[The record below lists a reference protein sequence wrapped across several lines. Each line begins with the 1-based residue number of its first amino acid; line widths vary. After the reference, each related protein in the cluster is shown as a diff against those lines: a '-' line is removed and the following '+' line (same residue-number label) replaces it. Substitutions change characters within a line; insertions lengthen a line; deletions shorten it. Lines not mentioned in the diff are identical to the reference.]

1 MKIICKKCNHIIDR
15 DKIIE
20 GQIIEEYKNIY
31 GTRCPKCNTL
41 NMPFSKSVWE
51 KERKAQMELL
61 RGQAKEMFRE
71 RLRRK

>member
-1 MKIICKKCNHIIDR
+1 MKTICKKCGYTIDR

-20 GQIIEEYKNIY
+20 GQVVEEYENIY

-41 NMPFSKSVWE
+41 NRPFLKIAWE
-51 KERKAQMELL
+51 REKQVRMDLL
-61 RGQAKEMFRE
+61 RRQARERLRE